1 MSNPPSD
8 AKPAAAESGW
18 NSFRVVMVL
27 FAASSVVIVSSLSM
41 GKTTLPITQELS
53 EERRAT
59 ESDATAGGGGGG
71 SSGGADRNNGAPARP
86 PSVGAPGE
94 ATSSFQEGLLPPLQQ
109 RYVKADG
116 TCVGY
121 LDKGWRELVNTGERA
136 KVKGYDAEAMRVF
149 RAKNDKAV
157 EGGVSQSSKRFHD
170 FDHKVEDLK
179 PWKLPPLNTAP
190 FPHPP
195 APQKPPCDPGNYDF
209 SRATDVACLA
219 FMRDL
224 ENWESIVPL
233 PSVLEVARTIKF
245 KVTFKNG
252 QNAMM
257 KLSQSKFRFEPYSE
271 FFSYLVDREL
281 GFNKVPPVA
290 WVVLPKSWI
299 QSVSST
305 IANPL
310 YAQWVEQFMFQNKYI
325 NTAVK
330 ERCPFQQDTVGVSVQ
345 LWMGQVGPFFES
357 KLYSTRTALAGRPLA
372 KKLTAQQK
380 KDLGDYSDLVVFDY
394 LIANTDRTRKNTF
407 AGPNRLLAIDNGGCF
422 YSRSPD
428 VSTPLRLKLSSKTVY
443 KPKYCA
449 FRKATRAKVLSYMPA
464 TEPWSVGALQE
475 KINQS
480 VNADAAHTGFWDY
493 AEDWQLYGL
502 QSRVRDIKRVFDYC
516 SATFPQSDTIL
527 N

>member
-1 MSNPPSD
+1 
-8 AKPAAAESGW
+8 
-18 NSFRVVMVL
+18 MVL

-41 GKTTLPITQELS
+41 GKTTLPITQEIS
-53 EERRAT
+53 EERGAT
-59 ESDATAGGGGGG
+59 GSDATAGGGGNG
-71 SSGGADRNNGAPARP
+71 GAPASKPSTRGP
-86 PSVGAPGE
+86 AKTTVPSVP
-94 ATSSFQEGLLPPLQQ
+94 QGLLPPLQQ
-109 RYVKADG
+109 RYVAGDG

-121 LDKGWRELVNTGERA
+121 LDKGWRGKVDAGERE
-136 KVKGYDAEAMRVF
+136 KVDGYDVAAMRVF
-149 RAKNDKAV
+149 RDKNDKAV

-170 FDHKVEDLK
+170 FNHKVEDLK
-179 PWKLPPLNTAP
+179 PWRLPSLNTAP

-195 APQKPPCDPGNYDF
+195 SPEKPPCDPGNYDF
-209 SRATDVACLA
+209 SRERDVACLA

-252 QNAMM
+252 QNGMM

-357 KLYSTRTALAGRPLA
+357 KLYSTRTDLAGRPLT
-372 KKLTAQQK
+372 KKLTAKQK
-380 KDLGDYSDLVVFDY
+380 RDLGDYSDLVVFDY

-407 AGPNRLLAIDNGGCF
+407 AGPDRLLAIDNGGCF

-428 VSTPLRLKLSSKTVY
+428 VSTPLRLRLSSKTVY

-449 FRKATRAKVLSYMPA
+449 FRKTTRAKVLSYMPA
-464 TEPWSVGALQE
+464 TEPWSVGLLQE
-475 KINQS
+475 RINQS

-493 AEDWQLYGL
+493 AEAWQLGGL